1 MTQLRAQHS
10 NLGASGMSRW
20 ARCPGSYKLSR
31 DTALS
36 PRPSIYA
43 AAGTVAHDLIE
54 ASLARPNFEDFA
66 DTVRGEVREVEG
78 HSVTIDDDM
87 LAGVAVMDNYVRQIA
102 LGFETMWVE
111 TRVSLD
117 SYFPKNFPAP
127 EPLFGRADVVLVS
140 TKNRHMEV
148 IDYKHGRGL
157 AVGVEDNQ
165 QLLYYAAGALRQLAP
180 ADAAKIDRIALTVVQ
195 PRLDPDNSIKSWTTS
210 ALDVELWVDA
220 VLIPA
225 VRAASEPNAPLN
237 PGTWCRFCP
246 AARVCPRL
254 EEAAI
259 QAAMTSF
266 DPIEAAMLDKDPLPD
281 DLEIAE
287 RAETWIEAV
296 RAHAFEVLGKGHQ
309 VPGWALVPKRPVRFW
324 PNPNQVRD
332 ILAKQ
337 VNDMDP
343 FVHSELRSPAQVEK
357 ALKARPDL
365 WGQVAGHV
373 ESASSGMKLARAK
386 PDPRQPQETDQHG

>member
-1 MTQLRAQHS
+1 
-10 NLGASGMSRW
+10 MSRW

-43 AAGTVAHDLIE
+43 ATGTVAHDLIE

-66 DTVRGEVREVEG
+66 DAVRGEVREVEG

-87 LAGVAVMDNYVRQIA
+87 LAGVFVMDNYVRQIA

-254 EEAAI
+254 EEAAM
-259 QAAMTSF
+259 AAAQNTF
-266 DPIEAAMLDKDPLPD
+266 EPIPADQPISDLDLLSV
-281 DLEIAE
+281 DLDIAE

-332 ILAKQ
+332 ILSPC
-337 VNDMDP
+337 VNDMAP
-343 FVHSELRSPAQVEK
+343 LVHSELRSPAQIEK
-357 ALKARPDL
+357 ALKHRPDL
-365 WGQVAGHV
+365 WRLVAGHI
-373 ESASSGMKLARAK
+373 ESASSGFKLGRAN
-386 PDPRQPQETDQHG
+386 PATPSTPGD